1 MNLFT
6 YRGKRLDNGKWT
18 YGDKVAIRN
27 SKGVETIGIKDTIYH
42 VNDGYCNVIP
52 DEIDPSTLGVCWGR
66 KDKNGKD
73 VFTGHWL
80 KVKTQRSQEYGPDKP
95 YEAIMQV
102 VWRPEFESFCLETK
116 EDQDAIKNGSNHYK
130 YAFDP
135 EYRDNDRV
143 YFTSQVEDYEIEIIE
158 GSE

>member
-52 DEIDPSTLGVCWGR
+52 DEIDPATLGVCWGM
-66 KDKNGKD
+66 KDNNGKD
-73 VFTGHWL
+73 VYTKQEVLYTFHNYCASGYFQF
-80 KVKTQRSQEYGPDKP
+80 VKD
-95 YEAIMQV
+95 
-102 VWRPEFESFCLETK
+102 SFVLI
-116 EDQDAIKNGSNHYK
+116 DKNGSPSL
-130 YAFDP
+130 FD
-135 EYRDNDRV
+135 DG
-143 YFTSQVEDYEIEIIE
+143 SIEIIE
-158 GSE
+158 EE